1 MIASLKTSRLAQST
15 VWLAQWSRGRLAPS
29 LMQHR
34 AFGAA
39 FIASLAAAFYWGI
52 IASDRYVSEAH
63 VVIQRTDLSGGQVMD
78 FAGPFGNLGGG
89 RADQLLLRDYLLSVD
104 MLKKLDAK
112 LNLRSHYSGWY
123 RDPLSRMWFADAP
136 LELFHRH
143 FLSMASVEFDDYAG
157 VLVIKAQGYDPKTAH
172 ALAAM
177 LVEEGEHYMNVMAHD
192 LARDQVAFLERQAG
206 DMSVRTLRARRAV
219 LDYQNRKG
227 LVSPQGTADNLAAII
242 SHLEAQLADLRTRR
256 TVMLG
261 YLMPDSSNIAELNL
275 QIAAV
280 EKQIGQEQA
289 RLVSPNGKMLNSI
302 VEEFQRLQM
311 NAEFAQDVYKTAL
324 VALEKGR
331 IEATRTLK
339 KVSVL
344 QAPTVP
350 QYPLEPRRIYNTV
363 VFILVALLLAG
374 VVQLLAAIIRDH
386 KD

>member
-1 MIASLKTSRLAQST
+1 MITSLKPGRLVQTGA
-15 VWLAQWSRGRLAPS
+15 WLAEWSRGWLVPGLLR
-29 LMQHR
+29 HR
-34 AFGAA
+34 AFGVAL
-39 FIASLAAAFYWGI
+39 FASLAAAFYWGI

-63 VVIQRTDLSGGQVMD
+63 IVIQRTDLAGGQAMD
-78 FAGPFGNLGGG
+78 FTGLFGNIGGV

-104 MLKKLDAK
+104 MLKKLDAR
-112 LNLRSHYSGWY
+112 LNLRSHYSDWY
-123 RDPLSRMWFADAP
+123 RDPLSRMWFEDAP

-143 FLSMASVEFDDYAG
+143 FLSMTSVEFDDYAG
-157 VLVIKAQGYDPKTAH
+157 VLVIRTQGYDPKMAH

-177 LVEEGEHYMNVMAHD
+177 LVEEGEHYMNAMAHD

-206 DMSVRTLRARRAV
+206 DMSARTIRARRMV

-227 LVSPQGTADNLAAII
+227 LVSPQGTADNLIAII
-242 SHLEAQLADLRTRR
+242 GRLEAQLADLRTRR
-256 TVMLG
+256 TAMLG
-261 YLMPDSSNIAELNL
+261 YLMPNSPNITELNM

-350 QYPLEPRRIYNTV
+350 QYPLEPRRMYNTV